1 MLKKPALKLNYFIIQ
16 ENSDLMKQLERRSEE
31 LQDARDQAELLEFRV
46 LELEEERDKVYN
58 SSIFLVLP
66 YAGIGISSGA
76 IRAHLT

>member
-1 MLKKPALKLNYFIIQ
+1 MLKKPALKLNYFIFQ

-58 SSIFLVLP
+58 SSIFLALS

-76 IRAHLT
+76 MGLTA